1 MSTELE
7 RQKSSDLVIASDQHG
22 FTDRQKAALKQI
34 NVEWATES
42 DLEVFF
48 HQCKRSGLDPFS
60 KQIYM
65 ISRRQKQ
72 GGEWV
77 DKPTIQTAIDGY
89 RLIAQRSSR
98 ERGVVF
104 SMEDTLWA
112 DPNGAWHDAWIWP
125 EPPAAAK
132 VTVHVGDAVFS
143 GVAATHEYMP
153 MRMGRNGSRVP
164 SGLWASMPAVMIA
177 KCAEALALRK
187 AFPQDLSGLYTAE
200 EMDQA
205 DSSTHGTATIR
216 QIRKPD
222 AQPRIDFGRLRRAMT
237 SANVEASTMI
247 AFASDVLGRHI
258 DSGAELSQADADAVA
273 ESLEED
279 LRRAKEDH
287 PAGTGVDPET
297 GEVTETTEEQK

>member
-205 DSSTHGTATIR
+205 DSSTHETATIR

-222 AQPRIDFGRLRRAMT
+222 AQPRIDFGRLRDAMT
-237 SANVEASTMI
+237 AANVDASTMAAI
-247 AFASDVLGRHI
+247 ASDVLGRHI

-273 ESLEED
+273 ESLEAD
-279 LRRAKEDH
+279 LRRAQENH
-287 PAGTGVDPET
+287 PAGTGIDPET
-297 GEVTETTEEQK
+297 GEAAENIEEQK